1 MDNYRLGLILHP
13 TRDVSPVVRT
23 VLRWADRHNVGLA
36 VGTGDRDRVPAEVRA
51 VPTAELAAGCTALI
65 SIGGDGTMLGALRL
79 TVEHPTPVLGVHLG
93 KLGFL
98 VEVEPAD
105 LPAALDRLA
114 AHDVT
119 LEPHSCLTC
128 AVCDERLVAFN
139 DVVLG
144 RHPGEG
150 FVTAT
155 LIIDGQRYGYYRC
168 DSLIVSTPTGSTA
181 YSYAAGGPLVSP
193 AAQAVVLT
201 PSAPMAGIARPVVLS
216 PDELL
221 RLELRP
227 GSARAAVEVDG
238 RVVKHI
244 GDDGAIE
251 VRYRRDAGLVVRLD
265 PRRHRARS
273 QLRLSLLDLP
283 LLPDQLR
290 ELLPESLREEFDR
303 RENPPTW

>member
-1 MDNYRLGLILHP
+1 MRGWRWGLVLHP
-13 TRDVSPVVRT
+13 TRDVSEVVRT
-23 VLRWADRHNVGLA
+23 IIDWTGRHGVGLA
-36 VGTGDRDRVPAEVRA
+36 VRAGDRERVPAEVSA
-51 VPTAELAAGCTALI
+51 LPASALARECDALI

-79 TVEHPTPVLGVHLG
+79 TVDRPTPVLGVHLG
-93 KLGFL
+93 QLGFL
-98 VEVEPAD
+98 VEVQPED

-114 AHDVT
+114 AGTVT
-119 LEPHSCLTC
+119 LEPHSCLTGE
-128 AVCDERLVAFN
+128 VCGDQVTAFN
-139 DVVLG
+139 DIVLT

-150 FVTAT
+150 FVLAT
-155 LIIDGQRYGYYRC
+155 LVIDGQRYGYYRC

-193 AAQAVVLT
+193 AAQATVLV
-201 PSAPMAGIARPVVLS
+201 PSAPMAGISRPVVLS

-221 RLELRP
+221 RLELRR

-238 RVVKHI
+238 RVIKHI
-244 GDDGAIE
+244 DDDAVVE

-265 PRRHRARS
+265 PRLHRERS

-290 ELLPESLREEFDR
+290 ELLPAPLREEFDR
-303 RENPPTW
+303 RQSPPAL